1 MKTETTTEIP
11 ATVPIAE
18 TVSTTATGSQEP
30 KPPNEGPTQEPTDT
44 SATTL
49 PATFVSPTTPKPS
62 GPESPS
68 EAATKTGTA
77 AITSATTTEAGPSE
91 PARATS
97 RRLRTVIAPLAV
109 LALVIGVWYV
119 ITYALLT
126 PARRF
131 LMPPPQEVITDGLL
145 GPQAQEMWQAL
156 GRTASV
162 AGVGLVIAVVLGI
175 VWAVLMAQARWA
187 ETALFPYAVV
197 MQCIPILA
205 LVPLIGFWFG
215 FGFVSR
221 VFVCVL
227 IALFPIVSNTLF
239 GLKSVDKGLRE
250 VFALRTTSR
259 WTVLRKLE
267 FPAAMPAIFAGMRI
281 SAGLSVVGAIVGDFF
296 FKQGDPG
303 IGILLDNY
311 RSRLQAPQL
320 FAAILLASALGVVV
334 FVLFGWLGRRIVGA
348 WYDDARN

>member
-1 MKTETTTEIP
+1 M
-11 ATVPIAE
+11 
-18 TVSTTATGSQEP
+18 
-30 KPPNEGPTQEPTDT
+30 
-44 SATTL
+44 
-49 PATFVSPTTPKPS
+49 
-62 GPESPS
+62 
-68 EAATKTGTA
+68 
-77 AITSATTTEAGPSE
+77 
-91 PARATS
+91 
-97 RRLRTVIAPLAV
+97 RTVIAPLTV
-109 LALVIGVWYV
+109 LALVIGVWYA
-119 ITYALLT
+119 ISYALLT

-131 LMPPPQEVITDGLL
+131 LMPPPQQVITDGLL

-156 GRTASV
+156 GRTATV

-215 FGFVSR
+215 FGFISR

-250 VFALRTTSR
+250 VFALRTSSR

-267 FPAAMPAIFAGMRI
+267 FPAAMPAIFAGLRI

-334 FVLFGWLGRRIVGA
+334 FVLFGRLGRRIVGA
-348 WYDDARN
+348 WYDDARH